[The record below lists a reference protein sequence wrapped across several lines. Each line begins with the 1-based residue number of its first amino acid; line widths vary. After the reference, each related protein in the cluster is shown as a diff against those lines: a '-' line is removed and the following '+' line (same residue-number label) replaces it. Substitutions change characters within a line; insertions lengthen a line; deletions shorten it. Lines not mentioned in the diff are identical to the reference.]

1 MNVKMYKLTILNKFG
16 QFSVIEDED
25 LDRLKLIATRLN
37 KNGCSV
43 EITKEV
49 VLFRIVNI
57 DNN

>member
-1 MNVKMYKLTILNKFG
+1 MYKLTILNKFG

-49 VLFRIVNI
+49 VLFRIVNMV
-57 DNN
+57 NN